1 MFPKLTDSEQYKKDL
16 QSFKSA
22 LNECPEQYKGRMQE
36 LYKVWL
42 TKAEQIDVGHDLS
55 SGANVDP
62 RSLKDAR
69 FTINQTRTQMFDLM
83 KKLSL
88 NY

>member
-1 MFPKLTDSEQYKKDL
+1 MFPKLTDTKQYKKDL
-16 QSFKSA
+16 QSFQSA

-36 LYKVWL
+36 LYEVWL
-42 TKAEQIDVGHDLS
+42 TKAEQIDIGHDLS

-69 FTINQTRTQMFDLM
+69 FTINQTRTQIFDLM

>member
-1 MFPKLTDSEQYKKDL
+1 MFPKLTDSKQFKKDL

-36 LYKVWL
+36 LYEVWL

-69 FTINQTRTQMFDLM
+69 FIINRTRTQIFDLM

>member
-1 MFPKLTDSEQYKKDL
+1 MFPKLKDSAQFKKDL

-22 LNECPEQYKGRMQE
+22 LNDCPDQYKGTMQE
-36 LYKVWL
+36 LYDIWL

-69 FTINQTRTQMFDLM
+69 FTINQTRTQIFDLI

>member
-1 MFPKLTDSEQYKKDL
+1 MFPKLTESKQFKKDL

-22 LNECPEQYKGRMQE
+22 LNACPEQYKGRMQE
-36 LYKVWL
+36 LYEVWI
-42 TKAEQIDVGHDLS
+42 TKAEQIDIGHDLS
-55 SGANVDP
+55 SGASVDP

-69 FTINQTRTQMFDLM
+69 FTINHTRTQIFDLM

-88 NY
+88 NL

>member
-1 MFPKLTDSEQYKKDL
+1 MFPKLTDSKQFKKDL

-36 LYKVWL
+36 LYEVWL

-55 SGANVDP
+55 SGANIDP

-69 FTINQTRTQMFDLM
+69 FTINHTRKQIFDLI

>member
-1 MFPKLTDSEQYKKDL
+1 MFPKLKDSTQFKKDF

-22 LNECPEQYKGRMQE
+22 LNDCPDQYKGRMQE
-36 LYKVWL
+36 LFDIWL

-69 FTINQTRTQMFDLM
+69 FTINQTRTQIFDLM

>member
-1 MFPKLTDSEQYKKDL
+1 MFPKLTDSKQFKKDL

-36 LYKVWL
+36 LYEVWL

-55 SGANVDP
+55 SGANIDP

-69 FTINQTRTQMFDLM
+69 FTINYTRTQIFNLM

-88 NY
+88 DY